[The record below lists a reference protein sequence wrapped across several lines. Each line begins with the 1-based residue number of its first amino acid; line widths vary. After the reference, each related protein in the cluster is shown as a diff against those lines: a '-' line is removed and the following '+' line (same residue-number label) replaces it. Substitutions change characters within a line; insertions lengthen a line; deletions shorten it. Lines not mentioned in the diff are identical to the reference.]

1 MVKFIPEPKLKMSC
15 GVMTMLIFVNII
27 DIEVTSISM
36 VNIQPS
42 YNSTRQ
48 VLYQVCGLWSDMYNS
63 IYVII
68 NYKEK
73 SLKINTIMFI

>member
-1 MVKFIPEPKLKMSC
+1 
-15 GVMTMLIFVNII
+15 MTMLIFVNII

>member
-1 MVKFIPEPKLKMSC
+1 MA
-15 GVMTMLIFVNII
+15 MLIF
-27 DIEVTSISM
+27 

-48 VLYQVCGLWSDMYNS
+48 VLYQVCALWSDMHNS

-73 SLKINTIMFI
+73 SLKINTIMSLINITFASVIRKPIDLRVFIMKAIS